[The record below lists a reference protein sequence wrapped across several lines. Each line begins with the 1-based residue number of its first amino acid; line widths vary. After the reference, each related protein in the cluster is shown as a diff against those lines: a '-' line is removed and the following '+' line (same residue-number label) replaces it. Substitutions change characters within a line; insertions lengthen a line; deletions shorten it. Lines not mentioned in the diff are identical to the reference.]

1 LTSKKNKTII
11 IAEAGVNHNGS
22 ISTAK
27 KLIEIASK
35 AGADFVKFQTFDVDQ
50 LILKN
55 TETAAYQKKNL
66 KKNISQYSMLRKYQ
80 LSEIS
85 HRELINFSK
94 KKRIKFLSTAFDEKS
109 LNLLKKYELDYIKIP
124 SGEITNYLL
133 LRKISKLKQ
142 KILLST
148 GMASYHEI
156 KQALKILRKRKKD
169 LIILHCTSDYPAN
182 LKDLNLNYIKRLK
195 KLGYGVGYSDHSSSI
210 ITPSIAVALG
220 CKVVE
225 KHFTL
230 SKNLKGPD
238 HKASLEPKEL
248 SQMISFVRD
257 VEKMLGSRNKLITKS
272 EKKTKLLVRKSLV
285 AINDIK
291 KGEIFSYKN
300 ITAKRPGKGI
310 SPFKIKKFLGKK
322 SFKNF
327 KKDQFIK

>member
-1 LTSKKNKTII
+1 MNLKKNNTII

-22 ISTAK
+22 IPIAK

-55 TETAAYQKKNL
+55 TETAAYQKRNL

-80 LSEIS
+80 LSETS

-94 KKRIKFLSTAFDEKS
+94 KKGIKFLSTAFDEKS
-109 LNLLKKYELDYIKIP
+109 LNLLKKYKLDYIKIP

-133 LRKISKLKQ
+133 LKKISRLKQ

-148 GMASYHEI
+148 GMASYQEI
-156 KQALKILRKRKKD
+156 KQALKVLRKRKKD

-195 KLGYGVGYSDHSSSI
+195 QLGYGIGYSDHSSSV

-220 CKVVE
+220 CKVIE

-257 VEKMLGSRNKLITKS
+257 TEKMLGFKDKLITKS

-285 AINDIK
+285 AMNDIK